1 MAFSL
6 RSTVSRWFEGA
17 LRWLTASVFR
27 STAIFVILTFV
38 PILLLTYYI
47 VASSIRTS
55 KADALRADAELRD
68 FSTTLLRT
76 NFASERDALMGI
88 SDSSSLTRILTP
100 GTVSER
106 IHTRRVDAAN
116 AELLRVLNRRP
127 EFVWLALY
135 DATGVRQAEAPEN
148 APAMLLATHA
158 AWFNDVTAFSMPS
171 ISALQV
177 SDRNAAPN
185 LIFAVPIQED
195 RQFLGVLAGALP
207 RSVVNEWVQR
217 VNPGTD
223 RFIYLLDAD
232 HRVVAAP
239 VNGPI
244 DLADVGTLPGV
255 TQALQGRSG
264 NNEFLTPTRLETN
277 VVTYAPL
284 GEARQALLVV
294 RPVRFAFY
302 FLRVFYDKLALI
314 AVIVFLL
321 AVASGT
327 LLRAAFRYYLRY
339 NREVESG
346 RSKTEALL
354 GSIGDG
360 VFAVDREGRIIE
372 FNRAAV
378 SLTGLRPGQA
388 LGSPYR
394 QVVDLVDERTGTLD
408 VDPVLQVLEHGH
420 TLRYQRDLTLVR
432 RDGSRLPVTI
442 SAAPVLDDHGE
453 VRGCVVVF
461 HDASQEREVDRMK
474 TEFISLASHQLRTPM
489 TGVKGVLSLL
499 LDEVLGALNTEQRD
513 YLRRAYEANERLIAL
528 VNDLLNVSRLEQ
540 GRVQIQWEPIRL
552 DEMLR
557 RLVSDF
563 QQRAAHYRQLLAFE
577 MEGDASPEIQGD
589 PVRLREVF
597 ANLVD
602 NAIKYTREGGQVR
615 VRVRPSVEDVFVD
628 VMDTGVG
635 IPPDKMA
642 SLFQKF
648 SRIQNPLSAREFGSG
663 LGLYFARSVVELH
676 HGAIEVSSEPE
687 HGSTFTVRLP
697 RRPVGARAPAS
708 VTGAGSPLI
717 VPGQPRPLS

>member
-88 SDSSSLTRILTP
+88 SDSTALTRLLAP
-100 GTVSER
+100 GTVSDR
-106 IHTRRVDAAN
+106 LHTRRVKAAN

-135 DATGVRQAEAPEN
+135 DATGVRQAEAPQN
-148 APAMLLATHA
+148 APASLLATHA
-158 AWFNDVTAFSMPS
+158 SWFDDVTAFSMPA

-177 SDRNAAPN
+177 SENNPPV

-195 RQFLGVLAGALP
+195 HQFFGVLAGALP
-207 RSVVNEWVQR
+207 KSVVNDWVQR

-223 RFIYLLDAD
+223 RFIYLLDAN

-239 VNGPI
+239 AEGPI
-244 DLADVGTLPGV
+244 DAADIGTLPGV
-255 TQALQGRSG
+255 RQALHGHSG

-277 VVTYAPL
+277 VITYAPL

-360 VFAVDREGRIIE
+360 VFAVDRDGRIIE

-378 SLTGLRPGQA
+378 SLTGERMEQA
-388 LGSPYR
+388 LGLPYR
-394 QVVDLVDERTGTLD
+394 QVFDLVDERTGALE
-408 VDPVLQVLEHGH
+408 VDPVLQVLEYGH
-420 TLRYQRDLTLVR
+420 TLRYQRDLVLVR

-442 SAAPVLDDHGE
+442 SAAPVLDDHGD

-461 HDASQEREVDRMK
+461 TDASQEREVDRMK
-474 TEFISLASHQLRTPM
+474 TEFISIASHQLRTPM

-499 LDEVLGALNTEQRD
+499 LDEVLGPLNAEQRD
-513 YLRRAYEANERLIAL
+513 YLRRAFEANERLIAL

-540 GRVQIQWEPIRL
+540 GRVQIQWEPIHL

-557 RLVSDF
+557 RLVGDF
-563 QQRAAHYRQLLAFE
+563 QSRAAHYRQLLTFE
-577 MEGDASPEIQGD
+577 VEGDESTEIQGD

-602 NAIKYTREGGQVR
+602 NAIKYTPEGGQVR
-615 VRVRPSVEDVFVD
+615 VHVRPAGDDVFVD
-628 VMDTGVG
+628 VIDSGVG

-663 LGLYFARSVVELH
+663 LGLYFARSVVDLH
-676 HGAIEVSSEPE
+676 HGAIDVSSEPE

-697 RRPVGARAPAS
+697 RHPVGARPPVS
-708 VTGAGSPLI
+708 
-717 VPGQPRPLS
+717 VPGAASSLTVPGRPGTVS